1 MNTSLKRPAAEQLLP
16 EEVPLEPKHYQPD
29 TVVYSS
35 ETQSLVDQRPLTHG
49 LHGHLDERGYYPPVD
64 MSWDQF
70 NEDVSLLF
78 HMERWINWAIGDL
91 LNYAKG
97 RWPNRYE
104 HFCDQTGKSLQ
115 HLYNL
120 SWVSRVFPPETR
132 HFESD
137 GISWSH
143 HLEVAGLPSP
153 QQREEW
159 LQAAIAGSW
168 TRLELRNRRNGTE
181 PTDPF
186 DATSNFV
193 EVPEGMTTHMRQTIS
208 KFLSVFSGW
217 SPKVKETIVCP
228 TPWGKITISLDLDSV
243 PVEESTGTG
252 KPVRILTDKPDFPH
266 P

>member
-1 MNTSLKRPAAEQLLP
+1 MIPSNERPIAEQLSEHELAI
-16 EEVPLEPKHYQPD
+16 VPKHYEP
-29 TVVYSS
+29 SPEENPS
-35 ETQSLVDQRPLTHG
+35 KPITHG
-49 LHGHLDERGYYPPVD
+49 LHGHLDERGYYPPTD
-64 MSWDQF
+64 MSWDEFQQ
-70 NEDVSLLF
+70 DVSLLF

-97 RWPNRYE
+97 RWPKRYD

-132 HFESD
+132 HFETE

-186 DATSNFV
+186 DVTSNFV
-193 EVPEGMTTHMRQTIS
+193 EVPEGMTSTMRQLLS
-208 KFLSVFSGW
+208 KFISVFSTW
-217 SPKVKETIVCP
+217 TPKTKETIVYP
-228 TPWGKITISLDLDSV
+228 TDWGKIVISLEVASDTELPETKAGSPVKITYDS
-243 PVEESTGTG
+243 
-252 KPVRILTDKPDFPH
+252 DKPEFPDS
-266 P
+266 